1 MHAAKNAAL
10 RKTGQ
15 MLSVK
20 TEQVPDAVQRLKG
33 EIADMSA
40 RLKEKTMALY
50 DAQLPQFLSTAR
62 VLPDAAV
69 LLW

>member
-1 MHAAKNAAL
+1 MHAVKMPRCAKQ
-10 RKTGQ
+10 Q

-33 EIADMSA
+33 EIADLNS